1 MWYVSIDICAPVL
14 AMSMIPLFIT
24 ETTKELLLNNLLIIL
39 EK

>member
-14 AMSMIPLFIT
+14 AMSMIQLFIT
-24 ETTKELLLNNLLIIL
+24 ETTKELLLNNLLIIF